1 MAWNVA
7 VSEVETRALT
17 DAGYSVDDERFI
29 GSERSGQIQCFDENH
44 QPYVP
49 GAGS

>member
-1 MAWNVA
+1 V
-7 VSEVETRALT
+7 
-17 DAGYSVDDERFI
+17 

-44 QPYVP
+44 KPYVP